1 MSKNVTYPTYGEAMD
16 IREREERLLRLLRH
30 RARCTVDGL
39 ADELGV
45 SRRTI
50 LRDLQRLRDRGF
62 GISAMTGPGGGV
74 RLEPTS
80 VMITSQLEGREVVA
94 LLLAAAIATASPGI
108 PFLAA
113 ADTAIAKIEASL
125 PEARAA
131 ELQRFMHRVMIDTPQ
146 EPTGAAPGSVASDL
160 VDEFEKAFT
169 ANRMLEFSYTDRAGH
184 RTKRSVEP
192 HGLLVKWP
200 NWYVIA
206 WDPHRNATRLFRA
219 DRITKPATT
228 EQQFI
233 PRPHDIIMKPHP
245 NAVPARPTPHQ

>member
-1 MSKNVTYPTYGEAMD
+1 MD

-30 RARCTVDGL
+30 RARCTADGL
-39 ADELGV
+39 AAELGV
-45 SRRTI
+45 SRRTV

-62 GISAMTGPGGGV
+62 DISSMTGPGGGV

-80 VMITSQLEGREVVA
+80 VMITSQLKGREVVA
-94 LLLAAAIATASPGI
+94 LLLAVAIASASPGI

-125 PEARAA
+125 PKARAD
-131 ELQRFMHRVMIDTPQ
+131 ELQRFMHRVMIDPPQ
-146 EPTGAAPGSVASDL
+146 GTAGATSGPVVAGL

-169 ANRMLEFSYTDRAGH
+169 ANRMLEFAYTDRAGR

-192 HGLLVKWP
+192 HGLLVTWP

-206 WDPHRNATRLFRA
+206 WDPQPDATRLFRA
-219 DRITKPATT
+219 DRIEKPRMA
-228 EQQFI
+228 EQEFI
-233 PRPHDIIMKPHP
+233 PRPHDLIMRPHP
-245 NAVPARPTPHQ
+245 NAFSARAVPRQ